1 MNCSLCGLPLTLP
14 LVWRGRVFSM
24 EEGPFKCCQPHLC
37 VPPDLPAPNE
47 RWFRGRAQ
55 KPRKPE
61 QAVAAKVP
69 PTVPAP
75 QRQRRVK
82 TLDIDG

>member
-1 MNCSLCGLPLTLP
+1 MNCSLCGAALTLP

-47 RWFRGRAQ
+47 RWFRG
-55 KPRKPE
+55 KS
-61 QAVAAKVP
+61 AVAAKVT